1 MVCLPLANILHHKT
15 RSVLSAAG
23 VAMGICML
31 VTLTGLSRGSLRE
44 VAQRWEAVEAELI
57 VLPETWGGHVASL
70 TGPSVSDAAARRI
83 ARDHPDLVRR
93 VVPVFLWS
101 MHLAGQN
108 HMVAGVDPNDWSV
121 LSGRKDV
128 PRGRLFDPEGRFA
141 RWLRGRLARAAEG
154 PEEVFD
160 LTPAQLAAPG
170 RNGLELVIDSRLA
183 RAGGF
188 DVGDRV
194 RAAGHEW
201 TIVGIVP
208 AGGMARVYMTRA
220 IAQGLFNGW
229 NLDRSTLLFVRLA
242 EDADIDQA
250 ARSISATSR
259 NRVIP
264 LRSYRTVLTRN
275 FGIIYFYVD
284 AVNAVALVISFLFI
298 MVTLYTTV
306 LQRRR
311 EIAILRAGGAS
322 TGYILRQVLA
332 EALLLTTL
340 GTVAGLGLSVLAAW
354 GIERAQPLLTVAIT
368 FPMVLTAMAAA
379 TIGAL
384 LSGLYPAW
392 RATRVDVLEA
402 LTFE

>member
-15 RSVLSAAG
+15 RSLLSAAG
-23 VAMGICML
+23 VAIGICML

-44 VAQRWEAVEAELI
+44 VAQRWEAVDAELI
-57 VLPETWGGHVASL
+57 VLPDTWGGHVASL
-70 TGPSVSDAAARRI
+70 TGPSVPDAAAGRI
-83 ARDHPDLVRR
+83 ARAHPDLVRR
-93 VVPVFLWS
+93 VVPVYLWS
-101 MHLAGQN
+101 IHLAGQN
-108 HMVAGVDPNDWSV
+108 HMVAGVDPNDWSL
-121 LSGRKDV
+121 LSGRDNV
-128 PRGRLFDPEGRFA
+128 ARGRLFDPEGRFD
-141 RWLRGRLARAAEG
+141 RWLRAQLSLAAQR
-154 PEEVFD
+154 PEDVFD
-160 LTPAQLAAPG
+160 LTGAQLAAPG

-183 RAGGF
+183 RAGGL
-188 DVGDRV
+188 DVGARV

-201 TIVGIVP
+201 TIAGIVP
-208 AGGMARVYMTRA
+208 AGGMARVYMTRP

-229 NLDRSTLLFVRLA
+229 NLDRSTLLFVQLA
-242 EDADIDQA
+242 QSANIDDA
-250 ARSISATSR
+250 ARAISATSR
-259 NRVIP
+259 LRVIP

-275 FGIIYFYVD
+275 FGIVYFYVD

-322 TGYILRQVLA
+322 RRYILRQVLS
-332 EALLLTTL
+332 EAWLLTGI

-354 GIERAQPLLTVAIT
+354 AIERAQPLLTVAIT
-368 FPMVLTAMAAA
+368 WPMVLTAIGAAA
-379 TIGAL
+379 VGAL

>member
-15 RSVLSAAG
+15 RSLLSAAG
-23 VAMGICML
+23 VAIGICML

-44 VAQRWEAVEAELI
+44 VAQRWEAVDAELI
-57 VLPETWGGHVASL
+57 VLPDTWGGHVASL
-70 TGPSVSDAAARRI
+70 TGPSVPDAAAGRI
-83 ARDHPDLVRR
+83 ARAHPDLVRR
-93 VVPVFLWS
+93 VVPVYLWS
-101 MHLAGQN
+101 IHLAGQN
-108 HMVAGVDPNDWSV
+108 HMVAGVDPNDWSL
-121 LSGRKDV
+121 LSGRDNV
-128 PRGRLFDPEGRFA
+128 ARGRLFDPEGRFD
-141 RWLRGRLARAAEG
+141 RWLRAQLSLAAQR
-154 PEEVFD
+154 PEDVFD
-160 LTPAQLAAPG
+160 LTGAQLAAPG

-183 RAGGF
+183 RAGGL

-201 TIVGIVP
+201 TIAGIVP
-208 AGGMARVYMTRA
+208 AGGMARVYMTRP

-229 NLDRSTLLFVRLA
+229 NLDRSTLLFVQLA
-242 EDADIDQA
+242 QGANIDDA
-250 ARSISATSR
+250 ARAISATSR
-259 NRVIP
+259 LRVIP

-275 FGIIYFYVD
+275 FGIVYFYVD

-322 TGYILRQVLA
+322 RRYILRQVLS
-332 EALLLTTL
+332 EAWLLTGI

-354 GIERAQPLLTVAIT
+354 AIERAQPLLTVAIT
-368 FPMVLTAMAAA
+368 WPMVLTAIGAAA
-379 TIGAL
+379 VGAL